1 MRVLVTGSSK
11 GIGLAVA
18 QKFLKEGHVVIGMD
32 LLAPAIFHS
41 NYIHYQVDVSK
52 KRKLPDIEGIE
63 IIFNN
68 AGTQNKNDI
77 NNNLVGAMN
86 IVEKYAFQD
95 KIKAVLFNASASARS
110 GFEFP
115 EYVAS
120 KAGVVGY
127 MKNVATRLSQY
138 GATCNSLSLG
148 GVITDSNAPVMND
161 KRSWEQIMRV
171 TPLKKWMTLEEVC
184 DWVYFLLMTNKSMT
198 GQDILVDNGEYN
210 SNNTFVWLG
219 LLAAKNMK

>member
-32 LLAPAIFHS
+32 ILAPAIFHS

-77 NNNLVGAMN
+77 SNNLVGAMN

-95 KIKAVLFNASASARS
+95 QIKSVLFNASASARS

-127 MKNVATRLSQY
+127 MKNCATRLAQF

-148 GVITDSNAPVMND
+148 GVLTDSNAPVIED

-171 TPLKKWMTLEEVC
+171 TPLKKWMTLSEVC
-184 DWVYFLLMTNKSMT
+184 DWVYFLTVTNKSMT

-219 LLAAKNMK
+219 MLAAKNMK